1 MLCYGAGRG
10 AAMASTAQ
18 DEITVRLDAEKR
30 AALDA
35 LAAATDRDRSSLISD
50 ALDAYLAAHRGQ
62 IARIE
67 QGLRQAEAG
76 EFATDEE
83 VAAAYARWR

>member
-1 MLCYGAGRG
+1 MRG
-10 AAMASTAQ
+10 SGMASTAG

-35 LAAATDRDRSSLISD
+35 LATATDRDRSSLIND
-50 ALDAYLAAHRGQ
+50 ALDAYLAANREQ
-62 IARIE
+62 LARIQE
-67 QGLRQAEAG
+67 GLRQAEAG
-76 EFATDEE
+76 KFATDDE

>member
-1 MLCYGAGRG
+1 
-10 AAMASTAQ
+10 MASTAG

-35 LAAATDRDRSSLISD
+35 LATATDRDRSSLIND
-50 ALDAYLAAHRGQ
+50 ALDAYLAANREQ
-62 IARIE
+62 LARIQE
-67 QGLRQAEAG
+67 GLRQAEAG
-76 EFATDEE
+76 KFATYDE

>member
-1 MLCYGAGRG
+1 
-10 AAMASTAQ
+10 MASTAA

-35 LAAATDRDRSSLISD
+35 LATATDRDRSSLIND
-50 ALDAYLAAHRGQ
+50 ALNAYLAANREQ
-62 IARIE
+62 LARIQE
-67 QGLRQAEAG
+67 GLRQAEAG
-76 EFATDEE
+76 KFATDDE

>member
-1 MLCYGAGRG
+1 
-10 AAMASTAQ
+10 MASTAG

-35 LAAATDRDRSSLISD
+35 LATATDRDRSSLIND
-50 ALDAYLAAHRGQ
+50 ALDAYLAANREQ
-62 IARIE
+62 LARIQE
-67 QGLRQAEAG
+67 GLRQAEAG
-76 EFATDEE
+76 KFATDDE